1 MKSKLKFLIL
11 IFVNLFI
18 VNIINVNAEPS
29 KRYEIQRNYDVN
41 PSFKLAYLIKIM
53 NSYSRF
59 KCLSEC
65 NLNNLCQSVSF
76 NQTNSLGICSL
87 YSTNFTSSQL
97 ISSIN
102 YYFFQRLGF
111 YFTFLMFSNLLITTF
126 FFKIHKYNRLIQVL
140 QYQ

>member
-11 IFVNLFI
+11 IFNNLFFI
-18 VNIINVNAEPS
+18 YIINVNAEPS

-41 PSFKLAYLIKIM
+41 PSFQIANLIKMM

-65 NLNNLCQSVSF
+65 NLNNLCQSVSYYHK
-76 NQTNSLGICSL
+76 NSMGICSL

-97 ISSIN
+97 ISSMN
-102 YYFFQRLGF
+102 YYFYQRLGF
-111 YFTFLMFSNLLITTF
+111 YFIFLCFSHLINKTFL
-126 FFKIHKYNRLIQVL
+126 FKIHKYN
-140 QYQ
+140 